1 MKLLFVHGG
10 EKLKVDNEGNYYTGG
25 SYNKE
30 VWNRYLSVFNE
41 MTFLARMDSQK
52 YKKEYAMKHFN
63 KFEIEVINFINV
75 PNILSSY
82 SSFLNI
88 KLRKKRNKIIERAVL
103 EHDYLIARIP
113 SDEGYIA
120 VKYAKKYNKPY
131 LLEVVGCVW
140 DSLWNYSFSGK
151 LLAPSKFLT
160 MKKMVK
166 NAPYAIYVTNKFLQG
181 RYPTNGKSTNC
192 SNVAL
197 SEFDKSI
204 INKRI
209 EKINRLD
216 FNKKLI
222 IGTTAAVDVKYK
234 GQQYVI
240 EALGRLKKQGITHLE
255 YQLVGGGDKSYLESL
270 AIKYD
275 VFDQVKFLG
284 TKSHNEVFEWLDSID
299 IYVQPSRQEG
309 LPRALVEAMSRG
321 LPAFGAKTGGIPEL
335 IDPNYIFSNTKK
347 NIEEICRIIL
357 LFINNK
363 EVMKNQAKR
372 NYLESKKYDRDLIE
386 KRRRIFFEK
395 FRNNGK

>member
-1 MKLLFVHGG
+1 MKVLFCHDGPLRKDENNNYYGLGHNDETFKRYYNIADDLAIAIRVHKILKSEGEMNFSKITVKPFEVFECPNISSIKGLLLRRYDAKKLLKEAV
-10 EKLKVDNEGNYYTGG
+10 LKSDYIVARLPSMIG
-25 SYNKE
+25 
-30 VWNRYLSVFNE
+30 
-41 MTFLARMDSQK
+41 FLAVD
-52 YKKEYAMKHFN
+52 F
-63 KFEIEVINFINV
+63 
-75 PNILSSY
+75 
-82 SSFLNI
+82 
-88 KLRKKRNKIIERAVL
+88 
-103 EHDYLIARIP
+103 
-113 SDEGYIA
+113 
-120 VKYAKKYNKPY
+120 AKKYNKPY
-131 LLEVVGCVW
+131 LVEVVACPW
-140 DSLWNYSFSGK
+140 DAFWNHSFLGK
-151 LLAPSKFLT
+151 I
-160 MKKMVK
+160 V
-166 NAPYAIYVTNKFLQG
+166 APYMYISTKRRVKSANYVIYVTNEFLQK
-181 RYPTNGKSTNC
+181 RYPTKGLNIG
-192 SNVAL
+192 L
-197 SEFDKSI
+197 SDVNLIDTDEKVLE
-204 INKRI
+204 KRLD
-209 EKINRLD
+209 KINQTGE
-216 FNKKLI
+216 KVI
-222 IGTTAAVDVKYK
+222 IGTIAAVDVKYK
-234 GQQYVI
+234 GQQYII
-240 EALGRLKKQGITHLE
+240 EALGRLKKQGFTHLE

-347 NIEEICRIIL
+347 NIEEICWIIL